1 MTTIDVTARKWAK
14 GWELELDE
22 QSFTQVS
29 KLTHAEDQVR
39 DYLDTIS
46 PDISHSDWKINIV
59 LEDPALARA
68 VNDMK
73 TTARAAA
80 ELQIEAGKKSRA
92 VVRELRSKG
101 LSPSE
106 VAVTL
111 NITRG
116 RVSQLEHGR
125 EKAASRQ

>member
-14 GWELELDE
+14 GWELELDDE
-22 QSFTQVS
+22 NFTQAS

-46 PDISHSDWKINIV
+46 PDVSHSGWKINIV
-59 LEDPALARA
+59 LEDPDLAQA

-73 TTARAAA
+73 TTAKAAA

-106 VAVTL
+106 VAVAL

-116 RVSQLEHGR
+116 RVSQLEHAR
-125 EKAASRQ
+125 EKAAH